1 MREKVTF
8 PTNTPVFVRL
18 ESEPTLAPGRFGD
31 EYQYFLADDK
41 IAWLKPEAHAAVQ
54 ACGAGPG
61 DEVAITKRE
70 TRSGN
75 RKAVAWTA
83 EKVEEE
89 PGAAPPAPAAPPRPN
104 GAAKVNGDAHADTS
118 GPVAVPAKPAAAAAL
133 EIPGEAANLFAAL
146 KTAIDVA
153 ALAMQYARE
162 KGMPLHFDAGDV
174 RALASGLM
182 IERRERRAA

>member
-1 MREKVTF
+1 MREKIVF
-8 PTNTPVFVRL
+8 PTNTPVLVTL
-18 ESEPTLAPGRFGD
+18 EAEPTLAPGRFGD
-31 EYQYFLADDK
+31 EFQYFLSGDK

-54 ACGAGPG
+54 ACGARVG

-70 TRSGN
+70 TRNGN
-75 RKAVAWTA
+75 RKAVSWTA

-89 PGAAPPAPAAPPRPN
+89 PPEAAALPAPANN
-104 GAAKVNGDAHADTS
+104 GAAKVNGNAHTDAS
-118 GPVAVPAKPAAAAAL
+118 GPVAVPARPAPV